1 MRDAV
6 DSDLCV
12 QADESAPK
20 AKHSKMIALVNYRLK
35 VTLLVHFQ
43 VEADQ
48 VASCSMTI
56 RGWAEVSLRT
66 ADGIEGQNSR
76 VGH

>member
-1 MRDAV
+1 
-6 DSDLCV
+6 
-12 QADESAPK
+12 
-20 AKHSKMIALVNYRLK
+20 MIALVNYRLK